1 MIRRDVKEAGVS
13 REGNLFTPSLAT
25 GKNSFYLRQ
34 LYGNQC
40 SQKTVEHER
49 GGGLGNRL

>member
-34 LYGNQC
+34 
-40 SQKTVEHER
+40 KTVEHEG